1 MKRFITIIISI
12 IIPLLSF
19 GQSKYDPEVFALE
32 SGRGE
37 LASEYFGVRL
47 SDLKKN
53 SDGTYSLSEEQRDTI
68 KEHILG
74 RHMCSLQWIS
84 WENFGSV
91 RFFEDEKGRIVCKGG
106 QESKKNDDYLK
117 IDGIVTIVSPLEI
130 RITGSIITKVSH
142 INGGKPVERKGTY
155 RFTIAGA
162 RRYWRMQEMNNPM
175 DSCCDYVDIYF

>member
-1 MKRFITIIISI
+1 MKRLVTIISI

-47 SDLKKN
+47 SDLKKS

-68 KEHILG
+68 KVHILG

-84 WENFGSV
+84 WKDFGSV
-91 RFFEDEKGRIVCKGG
+91 RLFEDEKGQIV
-106 QESKKNDDYLK
+106 
-117 IDGIVTIVSPLEI
+117 
-130 RITGSIITKVSH
+130 
-142 INGGKPVERKGTY
+142 
-155 RFTIAGA
+155 
-162 RRYWRMQEMNNPM
+162 
-175 DSCCDYVDIYF
+175 

>member
-53 SDGTYSLSEEQRDTI
+53 GNGTYSLSEEQRDTI
-68 KEHILG
+68 MPST
-74 RHMCSLQWIS
+74 R
-84 WENFGSV
+84 
-91 RFFEDEKGRIVCKGG
+91 
-106 QESKKNDDYLK
+106 
-117 IDGIVTIVSPLEI
+117 
-130 RITGSIITKVSH
+130 TGS
-142 INGGKPVERKGTY
+142 R
-155 RFTIAGA
+155 
-162 RRYWRMQEMNNPM
+162 
-175 DSCCDYVDIYF
+175 

>member
-1 MKRFITIIISI
+1 MKRFIAIVTLM
-12 IIPLLSF
+12 IIPFLSF

-53 SDGTYSLSEEQRDTI
+53 GNGTYSISEEQRETI

-84 WENFGSV
+84 WKDFGSV
-91 RFFEDEKGRIVCKGG
+91 RFFEDEK
-106 QESKKNDDYLK
+106 L
-117 IDGIVTIVSPLEI
+117 P
-130 RITGSIITKVSH
+130 
-142 INGGKPVERKGTY
+142 
-155 RFTIAGA
+155 
-162 RRYWRMQEMNNPM
+162 
-175 DSCCDYVDIYF
+175 DSLQRWPGVKEE

>member
-1 MKRFITIIISI
+1 MKRLVTIISI

-47 SDLKKN
+47 SDLKKS
-53 SDGTYSLSEEQRDTI
+53 SDGTYSLSEEQRATI
-68 KEHILG
+68 KVHILG

-84 WENFGSV
+84 WKDFGSV

-106 QESKKNDDYLK
+106 QESKKNYDYLK
-117 IDGIVTIVSPLEI
+117 IDGFVTILITHEI
-130 RITGSIITKVSH
+130 HITGSIITKVSH

-162 RRYWRMQEMNNPM
+162 RRYWRMQEMDNPM
-175 DSCCDYVDIYF
+175 DNCCDYVDIYF